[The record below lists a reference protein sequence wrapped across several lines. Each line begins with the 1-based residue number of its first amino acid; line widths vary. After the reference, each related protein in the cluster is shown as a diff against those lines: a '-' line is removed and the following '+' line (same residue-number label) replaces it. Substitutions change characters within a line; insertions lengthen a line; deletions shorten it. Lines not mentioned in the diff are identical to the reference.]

1 MGFPTPFPQLKPK
14 LIALEPP
21 VGGYPRSRRL
31 MRLRCALNSE
41 NVPPMTVSITGA
53 TGFIGRRLV
62 QKLLSDDH
70 KVFVLTRSATK
81 AASVFPASTYPGV
94 TIAEQGDW
102 EACVRGSTAVVNL
115 AGMPISTRWSPEIK
129 QEIKRSRV
137 NVTSKVVKYINHA
150 GNADAQPS
158 VFVSA
163 TAIGYYGSSEIH
175 SFDESSP
182 SGNDYLAEVCRE
194 WEATARQVNQQD
206 VRLVLLRI
214 GVVLGKDGGAL
225 GRFSWI
231 HLDDLVNLIYESLI
245 NPAYKGVINGTAP
258 NPVRLSELC
267 ERLGQVVGRPSWLPV
282 PEFALKAVLGEGAS
296 VGSQAAPFSPV
307 PIPFQRMAEWSEL
320 PLRRKLLDV
329 CFPRPNPWQQSGS
342 REQGR
347 DGIVAPVAGQ
357 WSAAAPGPRAPLA

>member
-1 MGFPTPFPQLKPK
+1 MGFPTPFLQLKPK
-14 LIALEPP
+14 QPP
-21 VGGYPRSRRL
+21 VGGYPRSRRH
-31 MRLRCALNSE
+31 MHLRCALNSE
-41 NVPPMTVSITGA
+41 NPPMTVSITGA

-81 AASVFPASTYPGV
+81 AASVFPVSTYPGV

-102 EACVRGSTAVVNL
+102 EACVRGSSAVVNL
-115 AGMPISTRWSPEIK
+115 AGMPISTKWSPEIK

-150 GNADAQPS
+150 GNADVQPS

-163 TAIGYYGSSEIH
+163 TAIGYYGTSEVH

-225 GRFSWI
+225 AKMIPLFMMFAGGPLGTGRQWFSWI

-245 NPAYKGVINGTAP
+245 NPAYKDIEAWN
-258 NPVRLSELC
+258 SEL
-267 ERLGQVVGRPSWLPV
+267 
-282 PEFALKAVLGEGAS
+282 ALSSSNISCLAGPGIFLLQTEKGE
-296 VGSQAAPFSPV
+296 
-307 PIPFQRMAEWSEL
+307 EKK
-320 PLRRKLLDV
+320 RRD
-329 CFPRPNPWQQSGS
+329 
-342 REQGR
+342 QGTK
-347 DGIVAPVAGQ
+347 
-357 WSAAAPGPRAPLA
+357 

>member
-1 MGFPTPFPQLKPK
+1 MYSYICFITPN
-14 LIALEPP
+14 A
-21 VGGYPRSRRL
+21 
-31 MRLRCALNSE
+31 
-41 NVPPMTVSITGA
+41 
-53 TGFIGRRLV
+53 
-62 QKLLSDDH
+62 DDH

-102 EACVRGSTAVVNL
+102 EACVRGSSAVVNL
-115 AGMPISTRWSPEIK
+115 AGMPISTRWSPEVK

-163 TAIGYYGSSEIH
+163 TAIGYYGTSEIH

-225 GRFSWI
+225 GRWI
-231 HLDDLVNLIYESLI
+231 SFISFYFDHLSSLFFPTPPRPCSRILPILSHIVHLTHPSICSKDD
-245 NPAYKGVINGTAP
+245 
-258 NPVRLSELC
+258 
-267 ERLGQVVGRPSWLPV
+267 PS
-282 PEFALKAVLGEGAS
+282 FY
-296 VGSQAAPFSPV
+296 
-307 PIPFQRMAEWSEL
+307 
-320 PLRRKLLDV
+320 DV
-329 CFPRPNPWQQSGS
+329 CRWSSWYGTPMVFLDSYRRPGEPHLRISN
-342 REQGR
+342 
-347 DGIVAPVAGQ
+347 
-357 WSAAAPGPRAPLA
+357 

>member
-1 MGFPTPFPQLKPK
+1 MGSPTTFLKLKPK
-14 LIALEPP
+14 PP
-21 VGGYPRSRRL
+21 IGGYSRPRPSSTSAAKHRL
-31 MRLRCALNSE
+31 VRLRCALNSD
-41 NVPPMTVSITGA
+41 NNAPPMTVSITGA
-53 TGFIGRRLV
+53 TGFIGQRLV

-70 KVFVLTRSATK
+70 KVCVLTRSAAK

-102 EACVRGSTAVVNL
+102 ESCVRGSSAVVNL

-129 QEIKRSRV
+129 QEIKQSRV
-137 NVTSKVVKYINHA
+137 SVTSKVVKYINNA
-150 GNADAQPS
+150 GNAGAQPS

-163 TAIGYYGSSEIH
+163 TAIGYYGTSEIH

-194 WEATARQVNQQD
+194 WEATACQVNQED

-225 GRFSWI
+225 AKMIPLFMMFAGGPLGTGRQWFSWI
-231 HLDDLVNLIYESLI
+231 HLDDVVNLIYESLM
-245 NPAYKGVINGTAP
+245 NPAYKGIINGTAP

-267 ERLGQVVGRPSWLPV
+267 ERLGRVVGRPSWLPV

-296 VGSQAAPFSPV
+296 VVLEGQKVLPAKAKDLGFSYKYPYV
-307 PIPFQRMAEWSEL
+307 QDALKAIA
-320 PLRRKLLDV
+320 
-329 CFPRPNPWQQSGS
+329 
-342 REQGR
+342 R
-347 DGIVAPVAGQ
+347 D
-357 WSAAAPGPRAPLA
+357 L

>member
-1 MGFPTPFPQLKPK
+1 MGFPTPFLQLKPK
-14 LIALEPP
+14 QPP
-21 VGGYPRSRRL
+21 VGGYPRSRRH
-31 MRLRCALNSE
+31 MHLRCALNSE
-41 NVPPMTVSITGA
+41 NPPMTVSITGA

-81 AASVFPASTYPGV
+81 AASVFPVSTYPGV

-102 EACVRGSTAVVNL
+102 EACVRGSSAVVNL
-115 AGMPISTRWSPEIK
+115 AGMPISTKWSPEIK

-150 GNADAQPS
+150 GNADVQPS

-163 TAIGYYGSSEIH
+163 TAIGYYGTSEVH

-225 GRFSWI
+225 AKMIPLFMMFAGGPLGTGRQWFSWI

-245 NPAYKGVINGTAP
+245 NPAYKDIEAWNSELALSSSNISCLAGPGISIGIRHQYQAVFTAP
-258 NPVRLSELC
+258 ASPSSQYRATP
-267 ERLGQVVGRPSWLPV
+267 LG
-282 PEFALKAVLGEGAS
+282 FALNRSLPRFPTRGLNSLAPS
-296 VGSQAAPFSPV
+296 VRCGGGPTPVTRAAPP
-307 PIPFQRMAEWSEL
+307 L
-320 PLRRKLLDV
+320 PL
-329 CFPRPNPWQQSGS
+329 
-342 REQGR
+342 
-347 DGIVAPVAGQ
+347 
-357 WSAAAPGPRAPLA
+357 PG

>member
-1 MGFPTPFPQLKPK
+1 MGFPTPFLQLKPK

-21 VGGYPRSRRL
+21 VGGYPRSRRH
-31 MRLRCALNSE
+31 MRRLRCALNSE
-41 NVPPMTVSITGA
+41 NPPMTVSITGA

-62 QKLLSDDH
+62 QKLLLDDH

-102 EACVRGSTAVVNL
+102 EACVRGSSAVVNL
-115 AGMPISTRWSPEIK
+115 AGMPISTRWSPEVK

-163 TAIGYYGSSEIH
+163 TAIGYYGTSEIH

-225 GRFSWI
+225 AKMIPLFMMFAGGPLGTGRQWFSWI
-231 HLDDLVNLIYESLI
+231 HIDDLVNLIYESLI
-245 NPAYKGVINGTAP
+245 NPSYKGVINGTAP

-267 ERLGQVVGRPSWLPV
+267 QQLGRVVGRPSWLPV

-296 VGSQAAPFSPV
+296 VLEGQKVLPVKAKDLGFSYRYPYV
-307 PIPFQRMAEWSEL
+307 EDALKAIAQDIPTRL
-320 PLRRKLLDV
+320 TTRK
-329 CFPRPNPWQQSGS
+329 
-342 REQGR
+342 
-347 DGIVAPVAGQ
+347 
-357 WSAAAPGPRAPLA
+357 